1 MITRLIQ
8 IYLFCIFFQR
18 ASKKILFAENHKVKV
33 IEFLVILF
41 LRIKFLVIWK
51 AIVDCMY
58 DLQSFEIYAWVW
70 DGSPQ

>member
-18 ASKKILFAENHKVKV
+18 ASKKILFAEKHKVKV

-41 LRIKFLVIWK
+41 LRIKFLVI
-51 AIVDCMY
+51 
-58 DLQSFEIYAWVW
+58 
-70 DGSPQ
+70 